1 MDIHFEKTVGEIVAL
16 DYRAA
21 AVFEKYGID
30 FCCKG
35 NIPVDEACE
44 RKHVFTEDVMRE
56 LKLLLTGSDNTGDD
70 FASWSPAY
78 LADYIEQK
86 HHSYVTEKTPVILR
100 FLDKLSSTHGHRH
113 PELLE
118 INRLFSDSA
127 VELAMHMKK
136 EETILFPLIRKM
148 KMSAPDVMPE
158 HPLTIGIIQSPI
170 AVMMEEHDH
179 EGDRFRMIDALTNHY
194 QPPAD
199 ACNTYK
205 ATYALLQEF
214 ENDLH
219 LHIHLENNILFPK
232 AVQMERELMN

>member
-1 MDIHFEKTVGEIVAL
+1 MDIHYQKTVGEVVAQ

-21 AVFEKYGID
+21 AIFEKYGID

-35 NIPVDEACE
+35 NIPIDEACE
-44 RKHVFTEDVMRE
+44 RKHVYTEDVMRE
-56 LKLLLTGSDNTGDD
+56 LKLLLTGSESNSVDY
-70 FASWSPAY
+70 ASWSPAF
-78 LADYIEQK
+78 LADFIQQK
-86 HHSYVTEKTPVILR
+86 HHSYVTEKTPILMR
-100 FLDKLSSTHGHRH
+100 FLDKLCSVHGQRH

-118 INRLFSDSA
+118 VNRLFSESA
-127 VELAMHMKK
+127 SELAMHMKK
-136 EETILFPLIRKM
+136 EELVLFPRIRKI
-148 KMSAPDVMPE
+148 AAVTPE
-158 HPLTIGIIQSPI
+158 DMHDNAITPGMIKSPI
-170 AVMMEEHDH
+170 AVMMEEHEH
-179 EGDRFRMIDALTNHY
+179 EGDRFKMIDTLTNHY

-232 AVQMERELMN
+232 AIEMEKELMN